1 MSKIVIIGAGPG
13 GYVAAIR
20 AAQLGSEVTVIE
32 KSELGG
38 TCLNVGCIP
47 TKALLACVAL
57 LSAINNA
64 GKFGITVGEVSPKLS
79 EMMARK
85 EKIVSGLRK
94 GIEYLFKS
102 KNIALVRGVGKIL
115 GHGKVEVVKE
125 DESKEEI
132 SADRIIIAT
141 GSEPAR
147 PKIFPFDGERV
158 ITSSEALSLKEVPES
173 LLIVGA
179 GAIGVEFACIF
190 ASLGTKVT
198 IVEMLAQA
206 IPTEDSEIAREVEK
220 CLKRKRIGI
229 YTGTKIEKVEATHS
243 AGRRSHPFR
252 GTSKSKVESTLSS
265 GEKIE
270 TEKVLVAVGRK
281 LNSES
286 LGLESIGVKTEKGRI
301 LINDKMETNVPSIY
315 AIGDVAGGLLLAHK
329 ASAEGIVAAENA
341 SGQDSV
347 MDYKVVPSCIFTSP
361 EVASV
366 GLTEKKAEESGH
378 KLKLGKFP
386 FRALGKAHA
395 IGEVD
400 GLIKIIADAQS
411 DEILG
416 VHIVG
421 PHATDLVA
429 EAALAMKAEVTAEE
443 LGRTIHA
450 HPTLSEGLMEAA
462 HAVHG
467 MAIHLP

>member
-1 MSKIVIIGAGPG
+1 MPKIIVIGAGSG

-64 GKFGITVGEVSPKLS
+64 SKFGITVGDVSPNFS

-85 EKIVSGLRK
+85 EGIVTGLRK
-94 GIEYLFKS
+94 GVEYLFKS
-102 KNIALVRGVGKIL
+102 KKITLVRGAGKIL
-115 GHGKVEVVKE
+115 EPGKVEVTKG
-125 DESKEEI
+125 DGSKEEV

-141 GSEPAR
+141 GSQPAR
-147 PKIFPFDGERV
+147 PNIFPFDGERV
-158 ITSSEALSLKEVPES
+158 ITSEEALSLKEVPES

-190 ASLGTKVT
+190 CSLGTKVT
-198 IVEMLAQA
+198 MVEMLPQV

-281 LNSES
+281 LNSED
-286 LGLESIGVKTEKGRI
+286 LGLESIGVKIEKGRI
-301 LINDKMETNVPSIY
+301 VANEKMETNISGIY

-329 ASAEGIVAAENA
+329 ASAEGIIAAENA

-347 MDYKVVPSCIFTSP
+347 MDYRVIPACIFTSP

-366 GLTEKKAEESGH
+366 GLTEKKAEEVGH
-378 KLKLGKFP
+378 KFKVGKFP

-400 GLIKIIADAQS
+400 GLVKIIADASS

-421 PHATDLVA
+421 PHATDLIA

-450 HPTLSEGLMEAA
+450 HPTLAEGLMEAA
-462 HAVHG
+462 HAAHG
-467 MAIHLP
+467 VAIHLP

>member
-1 MSKIVIIGAGPG
+1 MAKIIIIGAGPG

-20 AAQLGSEVTVIE
+20 AAQLGSEVMVIE
-32 KSELGG
+32 KKELGG

-47 TKALLACVAL
+47 TKALLASAEL

-64 GKFGITVGEVSPKLS
+64 SKFGITVGEVSPKLP

-85 EKIVSGLRK
+85 EKIVAGLRK

-102 KNIALVRGVGKIL
+102 KQITLVKGVGKIL
-115 GHGKVEVVKE
+115 EPGKVEVVKGDGSK
-125 DESKEEI
+125 DEV

-141 GSEPAR
+141 GSGPAR
-147 PKIFPFDGERV
+147 PKIFPFDGEKV
-158 ITSSEALSLKEVPES
+158 ITSDEALSLKEVPES

-198 IVEMLAQA
+198 VVEMLAQS
-206 IPTEDSEIAREVEK
+206 IPTEDGEIARELEK
-220 CLKRKRIGI
+220 CLRRRGIKI
-229 YTGTKIEKVEATHS
+229 YTGTKIEKVEATGS
-243 AGRRSHPFR
+243 AGTP
-252 GTSKSKVESTLSS
+252 KSKVESTLSS

-270 TEKVLVAVGRK
+270 VEKVLVAVGRK
-281 LNSES
+281 LNSE
-286 LGLESIGVKTEKGRI
+286 GLEEIGLRLDGGRVMA
-301 LINDKMETNVPSIY
+301 NEKMETNIPNIY

-341 SGQDSV
+341 SGHNSA
-347 MDYKVVPSCIFTSP
+347 MDYRVVPTCIFTSP

-366 GLTEKKAEESGH
+366 GLTEKKAEEAGH
-378 KLKLGKFP
+378 KLKVGKFP

-395 IGEVD
+395 MGEVD
-400 GLIKIIADAQS
+400 GLIKIIADASS

-421 PHATDLVA
+421 PHATDLIA
-429 EAALAMKAEVTAEE
+429 EAALAMKTEVTAEE
-443 LGRTIHA
+443 LGSTIHA
-450 HPTLSEGLMEAA
+450 HPTLAEGLMEAA
-462 HAVHG
+462 HAVHA

>member
-1 MSKIVIIGAGPG
+1 MSKIVVIGAGPG

-20 AAQLGSEVTVIE
+20 AAQLGSEVMVIE
-32 KSELGG
+32 KKELGG

-47 TKALLACVAL
+47 TKALLASAEL

-64 GKFGITVGEVSPKLS
+64 SKFGITVGEVSPKLP

-85 EKIVSGLRK
+85 EKIVGGLRK

-102 KNIALVRGVGKIL
+102 RKIALLKGVGKIL
-115 GHGKVEVVKE
+115 EPGKVEVVKGDGSK
-125 DESKEEI
+125 DEV

-141 GSEPAR
+141 GSGPAR
-147 PKIFPFDGERV
+147 PKIFPFDGEKV
-158 ITSSEALSLKEVPES
+158 ITSDEALSLKEVPES

-198 IVEMLAQA
+198 VVEMLAQS
-206 IPTEDSEIAREVEK
+206 IPTEDSEIARELEK
-220 CLKRKRIGI
+220 SLKRRGIKI
-229 YTGTKIEKVEATHS
+229 YTGTKIEKVEVTGS
-243 AGRRSHPFR
+243 AGTP
-252 GTSKSKVESTLSS
+252 KLKVESTLSS

-270 TEKVLVAVGRK
+270 VEKVLVAVGRK
-281 LNSES
+281 LNSE
-286 LGLESIGVKTEKGRI
+286 GLEEIGLRLDGGRVMA
-301 LINDKMETNVPSIY
+301 NERMETNIPNIY

-341 SGQDSV
+341 SGHNSA
-347 MDYKVVPSCIFTSP
+347 MDYRVVPTCIFTSP

-366 GLTEKKAEESGH
+366 GLTEKKAEEAGH
-378 KLKLGKFP
+378 KLKVGKFP

-395 IGEVD
+395 MGEVD
-400 GLIKIIADAQS
+400 GLIKIIADASS

-421 PHATDLVA
+421 PHATDLIA
-429 EAALAMKAEVTAEE
+429 EAALAMKTEVTAEE
-443 LGRTIHA
+443 LGNTIHA
-450 HPTLSEGLMEAA
+450 HPTLAEGLMEAA
-462 HAVHG
+462 HAVHA
-467 MAIHLP
+467 MAIHSP

>member
-1 MSKIVIIGAGPG
+1 MSKIVVIGAGPG

-20 AAQLGSEVTVIE
+20 AAQLGSEVMVIE

-47 TKALLACVAL
+47 TKALLASAEL
-57 LSAINNA
+57 LSTINNA
-64 GKFGITVGEVSPKLS
+64 SKFGITVGEVSPKLP

-85 EKIVSGLRK
+85 EKIVAGLRK

-102 KNIALVRGVGKIL
+102 RKIALLKGVGKIL
-115 GHGKVEVVKE
+115 EPGKVEVVKGDGSK
-125 DESKEEI
+125 DEV

-141 GSEPAR
+141 GSGPAR
-147 PKIFPFDGERV
+147 PKIFPFDGEKV
-158 ITSSEALSLKEVPES
+158 ITSDEALSLKEVPES

-198 IVEMLAQA
+198 VVEMLAQS
-206 IPTEDSEIAREVEK
+206 IPTEDSEIARELEK
-220 CLKRKRIGI
+220 SLKRRGIKI
-229 YTGTKIEKVEATHS
+229 YTGTKIEKVEATGS
-243 AGRRSHPFR
+243 AGTP
-252 GTSKSKVESTLSS
+252 KLKVESRLSS

-270 TEKVLVAVGRK
+270 VEKVLVAVGRK
-281 LNSES
+281 LNSE
-286 LGLESIGVKTEKGRI
+286 GLEEIGLRLDGGRVMA
-301 LINDKMETNVPSIY
+301 NEKMETNIPNIY

-341 SGQDSV
+341 SGHNSA
-347 MDYKVVPSCIFTSP
+347 MDYRVVPTCIFTSP

-366 GLTEKKAEESGH
+366 GLTEKKAEEAGH
-378 KLKLGKFP
+378 KLKVGKFP

-400 GLIKIIADAQS
+400 GLIKIIADASS

-421 PHATDLVA
+421 PHATDLIA
-429 EAALAMKAEVTAEE
+429 EAALAMKTEVTAEE
-443 LGRTIHA
+443 LGSTIHA
-450 HPTLSEGLMEAA
+450 HPTLAEGLMEAA
-462 HAVHG
+462 HAVHAV
-467 MAIHLP
+467 AIHSP